1 MSFCLA
7 NQEFQINTSE
17 SFQESGNCQN
27 FKDVTIVTEDDKN
40 VTANQMEDNLSNVLL
55 RQSAKIRS
63 VNRDGMI
70 KDTINKE
77 V

>member
-17 SFQESGNCQN
+17 TFQELGNCQN